1 MGNQPSINKNNDTS
15 NSFGDIIDYIA
26 SNYIITMNFKNLQQ
40 LYNKDYCNKLIILTK
55 DIIKNNFNEIE
66 ISNIN
71 NRIHNTKTA
80 ETAPTANTAETENVT
95 YRFNENENTQTNTNA
110 NKEAMCQEIA
120 KFYILIAHLFSA
132 IMLTVNPVY
141 SYTDETNNTMYFN
154 LFEKDKIP
162 KNANVTISNLNM
174 CSNRINQLS
183 NHQKIDE
190 TNNII
195 EVAPDICNTHYSKT
209 LADEPGIPELRNL
222 YFDADYDYLTGKFNS
237 MSNSTK
243 EKYKNDLKIFYAE
256 FTGNHDVPLPENIND
271 FNDIKLKDYN
281 KDEKCLNSTYLNT
294 YKGSDELFQTY
305 ANNIKNMIQKT
316 NIKQE
321 ELLGV
326 INNIFTYSIDKDT
339 GKKIIKIHPE
349 LNVEKLNTLIKMT
362 REIIIEL
369 YINCEKDF
377 IHGIEIYEAIINKI
391 GFQTLVNQQQ
401 HLKNEILNIKNI

>member
-26 SNYIITMNFKNLQQ
+26 SNYIITMNFKNLQKM
-40 LYNKDYCNKLIILTK
+40 YNKDYCNKLIILTK
-55 DIIKNNFNEIE
+55 DIIKNNFNEIQ

-71 NRIHNTKTA
+71 NRINKTA
-80 ETAPTANTAETENVT
+80 TTTSTSEHIAH
-95 YRFNENENTQTNTNA
+95 RFNEDDNA
-110 NKEAMCQEIA
+110 SPPNKDEMCQEIA

-141 SYTDETNNTMYFN
+141 SYTDETNNTLYFN

-162 KNANVTISNLNM
+162 KNADVSISNLNI
-174 CSNRINQLS
+174 CSNRINQLT
-183 NHQKIDE
+183 NHKNFDAYNPE
-190 TNNII
+190 I
-195 EVAPDICNTHYSKT
+195 EVAPDICNELHNKNGSKT
-209 LADEPGIPELRNL
+209 LADEPGIPELKYL

-237 MSNSTK
+237 MTNQTK
-243 EKYKNDLKIFYAE
+243 EKYKTDLKRFYTE
-256 FTGNHDVPLPENIND
+256 FTGNTDIPDNIND
-271 FNDIKLKDYN
+271 FSDIKLKDYN
-281 KDEKCLNSTYLNT
+281 RDEKCLNNTYLNT

-316 NIKQE
+316 NIKQQ

-326 INNIFTYSIDKDT
+326 INKIFTYSIDKDSD
-339 GKKIIKIHPE
+339 KKIIKIHPD
-349 LNVEKLNTLIKMT
+349 LNVEKLNTLIKTT

-391 GFQTLVNQQQ
+391 GFQTLVNQQE
-401 HLKNEILNIKNI
+401 HLQNEILKIKNI